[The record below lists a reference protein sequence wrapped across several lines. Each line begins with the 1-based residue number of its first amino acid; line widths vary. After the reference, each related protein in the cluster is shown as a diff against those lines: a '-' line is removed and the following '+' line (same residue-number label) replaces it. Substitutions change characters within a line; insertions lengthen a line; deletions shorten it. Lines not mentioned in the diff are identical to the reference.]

1 MKLAQLNKST
11 LFLQVITALADY
23 LSVKCVLCCG
33 GKNNVGEMTKSV
45 GQGTHIVVGTPGRII
60 GTFYLMLKSIYITI

>member
-1 MKLAQLNKST
+1 MLALLNKLT
-11 LFLQVITALADY
+11 LFLHVITALADY

-60 GTFYLMLKSIYITI
+60 GTLYLIL